1 MEEREGGCSP
11 NGETGRKLAQAPVW
25 LSASVPV
32 GWPWAPVQLAE
43 PEALAVTSVGSF
55 PRKELVSKNF
65 LVALGWC
72 H

>member
-1 MEEREGGCSP
+1 M
-11 NGETGRKLAQAPVW
+11 
-25 LSASVPV
+25 
-32 GWPWAPVQLAE
+32 QLAE

-55 PRKELVSKNF
+55 PRKELVSKTL